1 MKAGRFSEQA
11 QHLTKP
17 VPSVGLL
24 PYLLLPPTS
33 PTTPPGIPPT
43 MNHRLHLKFE
53 QLERATE
60 RLLASA
66 EALGA
71 DGTTAPAP
79 SHWSATQ
86 VVHHLLFIEGNIIQ
100 YVQKKVQADEALP
113 SVGLFTRLRARFV
126 RLMLRLPG
134 FKVKAPRGVATLTD
148 AGNLPSL
155 TELRASW
162 AARRR
167 QLERLLNEFPGRLLN
182 RAIFPHPRSGRI
194 NIYQV
199 MEFLLDH
206 LLHHQQQLGRIT
218 KALRPTAMS
227 GSKA

>member
-1 MKAGRFSEQA
+1 
-11 QHLTKP
+11 
-17 VPSVGLL
+17 
-24 PYLLLPPTS
+24 
-33 PTTPPGIPPT
+33 

-79 SHWSATQ
+79 GHWSATQ

-113 SVGLFTRLRARFV
+113 SVDLFTRLRARFV

-155 TELRASW
+155 AELRSSW

-167 QLERLLNEFPGRLLN
+167 QLERLLNEFPGRLLS

-218 KALRPTAMS
+218 KALRPAAMTAA
-227 GSKA
+227 KA